1 MRAGFFA
8 VRCGFHEGAFPLNK
22 QFPHGID
29 ITKPGGLTAL
39 MAFHRKTFGDAVMEV
54 DPAAAPPAAPP
65 ADPAAPA
72 PVVPDES
79 KLGDAG
85 KAALQ
90 VERDARA
97 AEKARADAAE
107 AKLQAA
113 EDAKLSDIQ
122 RAQKERDDQ
131 AAENA
136 KLKVANARLTALA
149 THPVPAEYQELVVGT
164 DEASYLASAKKIAD
178 LYARAE
184 GKAPKPDPVPGSG
197 NRSGDNNPAG
207 GSLASGRE
215 LYAQKHKKTS

>member
-1 MRAGFFA
+1 M
-8 VRCGFHEGAFPLNK
+8 NK

-54 DPAAAPPAAPP
+54 DPAAAPPAALP

-122 RAQKERDDQ
+122 RAQKDRDDATATAQ
-131 AAENA
+131 KLERENW
-136 KLKVANARLTALA
+136 RLAALA
-149 THPVPAEYQELVVGT
+149 EHPVPKDYRDLVTGT
-164 DEASYLASAKKIAD
+164 DEATYLASAKKISE
-178 LYARAE
+178 LYAKAE

-197 NRSGDNNPAG
+197 SRSGDNNPAG
-207 GSLASGRE
+207 GSVASGRE
-215 LYAQKHKKTS
+215 LYQSRHKKTS